1 MNFQEIQN
9 NYFNKKF
16 LILYLVIFTILYIFC
31 SFVKFL
37 GQLPVLIVLTL
48 IITYY
53 SYNMLDYKMK
63 NLFN

>member
-1 MNFQEIQN
+1 MNFEEIKN

-31 SFVKFL
+31 SFIKFL